1 MLHHLQQ
8 TLSYTRKT
16 FNTNIIDGRQY
27 IIYNRHNHI
36 HVKPSTQTSSMASMM
51 FVLKVLRV
59 YDCVCCKWCIV
70 DHRWCLC
77 WRFYV
82 YMIVSVVNDVLS
94 TIDDQSYT
102 RKTFNTN
109 IIDGRQYIIYNRHN
123 HIHLKPSTQT
133 SSMVDNTSFTTDVY
147 DCVCCKWCIVDHR
160 WCLCWRFYVYMIVSV
175 VNDILS
181 TIDGVCVEGF
191 TCIDTIIYT

>member
-1 MLHHLQQ
+1 M
-8 TLSYTRKT
+8 YCR
-16 FNTNIIDGRQY
+16 
-27 IIYNRHNHI
+27 
-36 HVKPSTQTSSMASMM
+36 PSMV

-94 TIDDQSYT
+94 TIDDHKHHRWSTIHHLQQTQSYT
-102 RKTFNTN
+102 PKTFNTN
-109 IIDGRQYIIYNRHN
+109 TIDGRQYIIYNRHN
-123 HIHLKPSTQT
+123 HIHVKPS
-133 SSMVDNTSFTTDVY
+133 
-147 DCVCCKWCIVDHR
+147 CKWCIVDHR

-175 VNDILS
+175 VNDVLS

-191 TCIDTIIYT
+191 TCIWLCLYNTSFTTDTIIYT